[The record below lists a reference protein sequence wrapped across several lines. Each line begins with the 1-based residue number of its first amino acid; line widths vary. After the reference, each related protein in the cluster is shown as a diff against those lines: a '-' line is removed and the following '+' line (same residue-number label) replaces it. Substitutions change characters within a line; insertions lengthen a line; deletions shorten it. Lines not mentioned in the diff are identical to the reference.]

1 MASRSLVFLGSLAA
15 LCLACGSEVDV
26 ASGPP
31 APESL
36 PEVAGTYQV
45 SGTTVEI
52 DSSQERLIA
61 GTLIMTRR
69 GSEYRSS
76 FELGTMLPSPD
87 GPLHTQVI
95 GTGEGEIDADGVLR
109 GSARTQLVIG
119 AVAGVPT
126 QFPFVPR
133 FVGPR
138 VVSETVTTFG
148 DRGAIEIEI
157 KTVAEEGERYRSTRT
172 RLAGTLVPG
181 SETAPAVMR

>member
-1 MASRSLVFLGSLAA
+1 MQSRTHLILGSLAA
-15 LCLACGSEVDV
+15 LGLACGSEPDV

-31 APESL
+31 AAEL
-36 PEVAGTYQV
+36 ALEVAGTYQV
-45 SGTTVEI
+45 SGVTVEI
-52 DSSQERLIA
+52 DSRLERHIA
-61 GTLIMTRR
+61 GTLIMTRS

-76 FELGTMLPSPD
+76 FELSTMLPSPD

-95 GTGEGEIDADGVLR
+95 GNGEGEIDADGVLR

-138 VVSETVTTFG
+138 IVSETVIVFG
-148 DRGAIEIEI
+148 ENGAIEIEI
-157 KTVAEEGERYRSTRT
+157 QTRADEGERYRATRT
-172 RLAGTLVPG
+172 TLAGTLVPG
-181 SETAPAVMR
+181 SETAPAPMP